1 MDINELLMARRS
13 IRKFKQ
19 NPIKRELLE
28 KYVDAARVSP
38 SAANLQPVKYAIVH
52 SKEMTDKLFELT
64 KWAGYLAPHYN
75 PKEDE
80 RPTAYIVML
89 TDSNIRESG
98 CDMDVGAAAQSIIL
112 SAYNDGVGTCWIASV
127 DREKTSRLLNLADN
141 FKVSCVIALGY
152 MAETPK
158 EVSLK
163 NDDIKY
169 YLDDTNT
176 LCVPKRSL
184 EEVTVGIY

>member
-1 MDINELLMARRS
+1 MDINELLITRRS

-19 NPIKRELLE
+19 EPIKKELLQ
-28 KYVDAARVSP
+28 KYVNVARVSP

-127 DREKTSRLLNLADN
+127 DREKTSHLLNLSDN
-141 FKVSCVIALGY
+141 LKVSCVIALGY

-158 EVSLK
+158 EAEVT
-163 NDDIKY
+163 NGDIKY

-176 LCVPKRSL
+176 LCVPKRSI